1 MNKHLSKL
9 VLVLLCLLAN
19 VVNAQ
24 TYIRTATGANNYF
37 PLGTGSLASTNNRV
51 QYLYYPSDF
60 TPTVPMG
67 VITKVYFKAGNTTT
81 YTYND
86 MTLQIG
92 TTTLTAMPTTATP
105 WVSGLST
112 AYYASSRTITAVSG
126 NWFEFTLTSPFFWD
140 GTSNIIVDIYSASN
154 GTIILEQGSLGGNR
168 RMWGTYNAA
177 TSTSGGTGSASLAL
191 DIIPGS
197 PCTKTTALAAT
208 NIASTRATVNWTPV
222 PGSFKYEYVIDTT
235 TPGMAITPITA
246 TTATSALVTGLYPNK
261 THYLRVRNYCSA
273 ISYSMWDTIAFTTL
287 PPCKVPYGFVVSNVD
302 SNSGYI
308 QWTQDPNVTGYD
320 ILVDTFRNAPLSTNP
335 NITTQTTNSKAL
347 TGLKEGRWQ
356 YVHIRAKCV
365 QNDSSAW
372 SLDSFY
378 TPTPCRKPVPS
389 LTYVNANNAIVA
401 WSAVPTAYAYEYYFG
416 SASSIPANGTPLIMP
431 TLQMPYLQPKTG
443 YSVHVRCMCS
453 DNSIKTS
460 SGWSSIDFTTTPAL
474 GIENANAG
482 ASLQIDAYPNPVK
495 DILNIKATGL
505 KGSANIQITDI
516 KGRVMNSL
524 IIDAEQTSL
533 NVSHYAA
540 GIYILQY
547 TDNDKVQNIKFTK
560 Q

>member
-9 VLVLLCLLAN
+9 VIVLLCMLAN
-19 VVNAQ
+19 VVHAQ

-37 PLGTGSLASTNNRV
+37 PLGTGSLSSTNNRV
-51 QYLYYPSDF
+51 QYLYYASDF
-60 TPTVPMG
+60 TPAVPMG
-67 VITKVYFKAGNTTT
+67 VITKVYFKAGITSTFT
-81 YTYND
+81 YTD

-92 TTTLTAMPTTATP
+92 TTTLTGMPTAATP
-105 WVSGLST
+105 WISGLT
-112 AYYASSRTITAVSG
+112 TCYYASSRTITAVSG

-140 GTSNIIVDIYSASN
+140 GTSNLIVDIYSASN
-154 GTIILEQGSLGGNR
+154 GTIILEQGSIGGNR
-168 RMWGTYNAA
+168 RMWGTYNATNSVA
-177 TSTSGGTGSASLAL
+177 GGAGSASLAL

-222 PGSFKYEYVIDTT
+222 TGSFKYEYVIDTT
-235 TPGMAITPITA
+235 TPGMAITPITS
-246 TTATSALVTGLYPNK
+246 TTSTSALVTGLYPNK

-273 ISYSMWDTIAFTTL
+273 VSYSLWDTIAFTTL
-287 PPCKVPYGFVVSNVD
+287 PPCKVPYGFIASNVD

-320 ILVDTFRNAPLSTNP
+320 ILVDTFRNDPLSTNP
-335 NITTQTTNSKAL
+335 NITTQTTNSKNL

-365 QNDSSAW
+365 QNDSSGW

-378 TPTPCRKPVPS
+378 TPTPCRKPNPAV
-389 LTYVNANNAIVA
+389 TFVNANNAIVA
-401 WSAVPTAYAYEYYFG
+401 WAPVATAYTYEYYFG
-416 SASSIPANGTPLIMP
+416 SASSIPPNGTPLTVP
-431 TLQMPYLQPKTG
+431 TLQTPYLQPKTG

-453 DNSIKTS
+453 DNNIKTN

-482 ASLQIDAYPNPVK
+482 AALQIDAYPNPVK

-505 KGSANIQITDI
+505 KGTANIQITDV
-516 KGRVMNSL
+516 KGRVMNNL
-524 IIDAEQTSL
+524 VIDAEQTSL